1 MVIVNHYPS
10 SCGVLGVIRASGNA
24 ERVKGDHVV
33 TGISA
38 VRYRGIGLGAGYA
51 AISLNGHGN
60 YRIGLFAVREHYEDV
75 DSLLRDG
82 LGEAG
87 VRVINSTVK
96 AKVGGVV
103 DVEYEVNGTGDGLGD
118 LINNINDRLW
128 EMGGVGRV
136 YYWGRHVTVFK
147 GVGHPEEVAKVYGV
161 NSLEADAWVAHT
173 RFPTNSPGYL
183 PYWSHPFAINDIAVV
198 HNGELSSYGVNAVHL
213 GLTMGVRGFVG
224 TDSEIAAYILNYLV
238 KVNGLDIEDAVKIM
252 VNPSLRGITD
262 PLLVRLLNEYRW
274 ARLDGPFTLVMTMH
288 HNGDVYLIALAD
300 RFKLRP
306 IVIGYDGQYYYA
318 ASEEAEIRAISP
330 EARVW
335 TLAPGGYFIASIK
348 RGVVSWGRPVEQVEV
363 FFPQRLFPRPING
376 DVVDAGGLGYREVNE
391 EILRRVMRGDKV
403 VRVVNVNGQRF
414 IGVNLPRYGVRG
426 VRVEIYGTPGNSLA
440 NLNNGVEFVVYG
452 NVQDDV
458 ADTMHDGK
466 VVVHGDARDV
476 LGQAFQG
483 GRIFVRGNAGNRVGV
498 QMREYSNRRPYMVI
512 GGRVDDYLGEYMAG
526 GVIMVLGIDA
536 YKLGK
541 SVELTGSYIGSGMV
555 GGRIYIRGRV
565 DYSKVGLAPS
575 SHEVKALVE
584 ALREEGYP
592 EDTFNE
598 WLSRVLQVSHVPRP
612 TMDYR
617 ELTEDEVRELKP
629 ILLDYARELGID
641 EQVIDDLIG
650 ERYTVIKPGVR
661 GIPTPVNYGFE

>member
-10 SCGVLGVIRASGNA
+10 SCGVLGIIRANGNA
-24 ERVKGDHVV
+24 DRVKGDYVV

-38 VRYRGIGLGAGYA
+38 VKYRGIGLGAGYA

-75 DSLLRDG
+75 DSLLRDS
-82 LGEAG
+82 LSEAG

-103 DVEYEVNGTGDGLGD
+103 DVEYEVNGAGDGLGD
-118 LINNINDRLW
+118 LINSINDRLW

-198 HNGELSSYGVNAVHL
+198 HNGELSSYGVNAAHL
-213 GLTMGVRGFVG
+213 SLTMGVRGFVG

-238 KVNGLDIEDAVKIM
+238 KVNGLNIETAVKIM
-252 VNPSLRGITD
+252 VNPSLRGTTD
-262 PLLVRLLNEYRW
+262 PLLMRLLNEYRW
-274 ARLDGPFTLVMTMH
+274 ARLDGPFTLVMTMYH
-288 HNGDVYLIALAD
+288 DGDVYLIALAD

-318 ASEEAEIRAISP
+318 ASEEVEIRAISP

-335 TLAPGGYFIASIK
+335 TLAPGGYFIASVR

-363 FFPQRLFPRPING
+363 FFPQRRFPRPVDG
-376 DVVDAGGLGYREVNE
+376 DAIDARGLGYREVNE
-391 EILRRVMRGDKV
+391 EILRRIMKGDRV

-414 IGVNLPRYGVRG
+414 IGVNLPRYGIRG

-498 QMREYSNRRPYMVI
+498 QMREYSNRRPYLVI

-541 SVELTGSYIGSGMV
+541 SVELTGNYIGSGMV

-575 SHEVKALVE
+575 SH
-584 ALREEGYP
+584 
-592 EDTFNE
+592 
-598 WLSRVLQVSHVPRP
+598 
-612 TMDYR
+612 
-617 ELTEDEVRELKP
+617 
-629 ILLDYARELGID
+629 
-641 EQVIDDLIG
+641 
-650 ERYTVIKPGVR
+650 
-661 GIPTPVNYGFE
+661 